1 MAPPAI
7 YLTNTTIFI
16 TNLIEEVRVVEAN
29 RLSKLENINQLQILS
44 SDIGR
49 IIKKLDNIRNLCTSL
64 FLLSTPP
71 C

>member
-7 YLTNTTIFI
+7 YLKNTTIFI

-29 RLSKLENINQLQILS
+29 RLLKLENVNQLQILS

-49 IIKKLDNIRNLCTSL
+49 IVKKLDRYYS
-64 FLLSTPP
+64 
-71 C
+71 